1 MVAFQLS
8 TYVRLGDERH
18 VIEAG
23 DAALNAVD
31 QDQDQDHKR
40 ASVVYADVAQAQLQL
55 GNVAEGVAYARRA
68 LEAAQSAESTWGLHH
83 LARVEKTLA
92 VRPDKAARDLL
103 GDILTT
109 RRRALGSSP
118 A

>member
-8 TYVRLGDERH
+8 TYLRLGDERH
-18 VIEAG
+18 LIETG

-31 QDQDQDHKR
+31 QDQDHKR
-40 ASVVYADVAQAQLQL
+40 ASIVYADAAQAQLQL
-55 GNVAEGVAYARRA
+55 GNIAEGVAYARRA